1 MVRLNLAE
9 SLKTQTRA
17 LHTELERS
25 ALMVSLLRG
34 EMKRAPYCALL
45 RNLHAIY
52 EALELALDRHA
63 VQRGVSAVYFP
74 ALFRRQSLADDL
86 HVLHGPGWQDDIQ
99 LRRAALDYTVH
110 LNRLAATHPTHLVA
124 HAYVRYLGDLSGGQ
138 MLRRI
143 VAASMP
149 VPEGR
154 GTAFYEFGDAE
165 QTHALTQAFRNGL
178 ARVVADPATVSALV
192 DEARLA
198 FELHSCLF
206 DELARA
212 FKLGSE
218 PAVEPVVAAG

>member
-124 HAYVRYLGDLSGGQ
+124 HAYVRYLGDQ
-138 MLRRI
+138 MLSCI
-143 VAASMP
+143 VANILGLTD
-149 VPEGR
+149 GR
-154 GTAFYEFGDAE
+154 GTRFYDFGRPAEVSAHVREFRA
-165 QTHALTQAFRNGL
+165 GL
-178 ARVVADPATVSALV
+178 ARVIDADADTIVAEAT
-192 DEARLA
+192 LA
-198 FELHSCLF
+198 FQMHQRLF
-206 DELARA
+206 NELADASAPWHAPGVSGAR
-212 FKLGSE
+212 
-218 PAVEPVVAAG
+218 